1 MTLVLNFDLGTGGV
15 RAGVYDVGGRVMLS
29 LSEASYDTTYP
40 RAGWAEQQAED
51 WWAAVLTAGREAIAR
66 CGSNEIAAVCAAT
79 TASSVVVC
87 DKESRPLYPAILW
100 MDCRASEE
108 ARATETVKHPVMDYS
123 GGGDAAEWL
132 VPKAMWLSANEPAIF
147 EKADV
152 ICEALDFINF
162 RLCGEWSGSRMN
174 AACKWNY
181 DSKNGSFVPE
191 IYGAL
196 GISRLQQKLP
206 QRIIPVGDVIGN
218 LQPGI
223 ADALGISG
231 QAIVVQGG
239 IDAHI
244 GMLGAGTVAAGG
256 MLIIGGTS
264 VVHLTHLNEQSDVSG
279 FWGPYPNALVDGLWL
294 VEAGQVSAGSI
305 LNWFSQKL
313 FGLDEQGHTDL
324 IKKASNASGG
334 GSGLLTLDYWMG
346 NRTPYRDA
354 DLRGAV
360 LGLSL
365 GHDRA
370 DLYAS
375 AVDSIALGSANVVA
389 VLEQRGV
396 NVERIVV
403 AGGICKNPLWL
414 QATVDALQR
423 SVHVAYDDNLSLVG
437 TAVCSAHAL
446 GLFPDLITAS
456 EACAAP
462 TKEMLPDAQRSKR
475 YRETMELY
483 RNATES
489 LTPVLHALSARQRA
503 GAER

>member
-15 RAGVYDVGGRVMLS
+15 RAGVYDVERRTMLS
-29 LSEASYDTTYP
+29 TSEFSYSTTYP
-40 RAGWAEQQAED
+40 RAGWAEQQAEE
-51 WWAAVLTAGREAIAR
+51 WWSAVLIAGRDAVAR
-66 CGSNEIAAVCAAT
+66 CGSSDIVSVCVAT

-87 DKESRPLYPAILW
+87 DKESNPLYPAILW
-100 MDCRASEE
+100 MDCRASDE
-108 ARATETVKHPVMDYS
+108 ARATESIDHPVMDYS

-132 VPKAMWLSANEPAIF
+132 VPKAMWLSAHEPAIF
-147 EKADV
+147 ERADI

-162 RLCGEWSGSRMN
+162 RLCGEWAGSRMN

-181 DSKNGSFVPE
+181 DSRNGNFVPE
-191 IYGAL
+191 IYEAL
-196 GISRLQQKLP
+196 GVPELQQKLP
-206 QRIIPVGDVIGN
+206 QRIVPVGGVIGE
-218 LQPGI
+218 LQSKV

-231 QAIVVQGG
+231 PAIVAQGG

-244 GMLGAGTVAAGG
+244 GVLGAGTVAAGG

-264 VVHLTHLNEQSDVSG
+264 VVHLTHLQEQGDVSG
-279 FWGPYPNALVDGLWL
+279 FWGPYPNALVEGLWL

-313 FGLDEQGHTDL
+313 FGLDEQGHSEL
-324 IKKASNASGG
+324 IREASKASAKNA
-334 GSGLLTLDYWMG
+334 GLLTLDYWMG

-375 AVDSIALGSANVVA
+375 AVDSIALGSANVVT

-396 NVERIVV
+396 AVDHIVI
-403 AGGICKNPLWL
+403 AGGICKNSLWL
-414 QATVDALQR
+414 QSTVDALQR
-423 SVHVAYDDNLSLVG
+423 PVHVAYDDNLSLIG

-446 GLFPDLITAS
+446 GIFPDLISAS

-462 TKEMLPDAQRSKR
+462 TREMMPDLQRAKR
-475 YRETMELY
+475 YRDTMELY
-483 RNATES
+483 RSATGS

-503 GAER
+503 GAEK

>member
-15 RAGVYDVGGRVMLS
+15 RAGVYDVERRIMLS
-29 LSEASYDTTYP
+29 LSESGYATTYP
-40 RAGWAEQQAED
+40 RAGWAEQQAEE
-51 WWAAVLTAGREAIAR
+51 WWNAVLTAGRDAVAR
-66 CGSNEIAAVCAAT
+66 CGSSEIAAVCVAT

-87 DKESRPLYPAILW
+87 DKDSKPLYPAILW

-108 ARATETVKHPVMDYS
+108 ARLTESVQHPVMDYS

-132 VPKAMWLSANEPAIF
+132 VPKAMWLSKHEPEIF
-147 EKADV
+147 AEAGI

-162 RLCGEWSGSRMN
+162 RLSGEWTGSRMN

-181 DSKNGSFVPE
+181 DSRDGSFVPE
-191 IYGAL
+191 IYEAL
-196 GISRLQQKLP
+196 GISGLQQKLP
-206 QRIIPVGDVIGN
+206 QRIVPVGDAIGH
-218 LQPGI
+218 LQSTV
-223 ADALGISG
+223 AEALGITG
-231 QAIVVQGG
+231 QAIVAQGG

-244 GMLGAGTVAAGG
+244 GVLGAGTVAAGG

-264 VVHLTHLNEQSDVSG
+264 VVHLTHLKEQGDVRG

-313 FGLDEQGHTDL
+313 FGLDEQGHADL
-324 IKKASNASGG
+324 IRQASDVSAR

-354 DLRGAV
+354 DLRGAI

-370 DLYAS
+370 DIYAS
-375 AVDSIALGSANVVA
+375 AVDSIALGSANVVS
-389 VLEQRGV
+389 VLEDRGV
-396 NVERIVV
+396 LVDRIVV

-423 SVHVAYDDNLSLVG
+423 PVHVAHGDNLSLIG

-446 GLFPDLITAS
+446 GLFPDLISAS

-462 TKEMLPDAQRSKR
+462 TKEMLPDEPRAKR
-475 YRETMELY
+475 YRDTMELY

-489 LTPVLHALSARQRA
+489 LTPVLHTLSARQRA

>member
-15 RAGVYDVGGRVMLS
+15 RAGVYDVERRQMLS
-29 LSEASYDTTYP
+29 MSESSYATTYP

-51 WWAAVLTAGREAIAR
+51 WWSAVLRAGRDAVAR
-66 CGSNEIAAVCAAT
+66 CGSSDIAAMCVAT

-87 DKESRPLYPAILW
+87 DKESKPLYPAILW

-108 ARATETVKHPVMDYS
+108 ARVTESVRHPIMAYS

-132 VPKAMWLSANEPAIF
+132 VPKAMWLSANEPELF
-147 EKADV
+147 EKADI

-162 RLCGEWSGSRMN
+162 RLCGEWAGSRMN

-181 DSKNGSFVPE
+181 DSRNGSFVPE
-191 IYGAL
+191 IYEAL
-196 GISRLQQKLP
+196 GIPQLQKKLP
-206 QRIIPVGDVIGN
+206 QRIIPVGNIIGN
-218 LQPGI
+218 LQANI
-223 ADALGISG
+223 ADDLGITG
-231 QAIVVQGG
+231 AAIVVQGG

-264 VVHLTHLNEQSDVSG
+264 VVHLTHLKEQGDVSG

-305 LNWFSQKL
+305 LSWFSQKL
-313 FGLDEQGHTDL
+313 FGLDENGHAQL
-324 IKKASNASGG
+324 IKDATEASRRN
-334 GSGLLTLDYWMG
+334 SGLLTLDYWMG

-370 DLYAS
+370 DIYAS
-375 AVDSIALGSANVVA
+375 AVDSIALGSANVVS
-389 VLEQRGV
+389 VLEERGV
-396 NVERIVV
+396 HVDRIVV

-414 QATVDALQR
+414 QTTVDALQR
-423 SVHVAYDDNLSLVG
+423 PVHVAHGDNLSLIG

-483 RNATES
+483 KSATES
-489 LTPVLHALSARQRA
+489 LTPVLHTLSARQRA
-503 GAER
+503 GAE